1 MSISGRL
8 ASLARTPLQRIFYPI
23 TLGLV
28 FVLAGC
34 ATILT
39 PPYVVRSNTTTALK
53 GLGVSGVG
61 VGSFSEPAVFE
72 NSCRGR
78 GALGLPGGVSH
89 TEYIRKALEG
99 ELKAAG
105 IFKSNKP
112 RVVLAG
118 RVNKLEFS
126 TGSGLTGGSWDIMLT
141 LRSSKGGQMSASEH
155 FEFESG
161 MQASTACQQTA
172 DAYLTAVQNLIQ
184 KTVRSPGFK
193 GLVQ

>member
-1 MSISGRL
+1 MYTRNGFDPVAGTYFRRILNLIILGFVLVLVGCASIS
-8 ASLARTPLQRIFYPI
+8 
-23 TLGLV
+23 
-28 FVLAGC
+28 
-34 ATILT
+34 T
-39 PPYVVRSNTTTALK
+39 PPYAVRSNTTTTLK

-89 TEYIRKALEG
+89 TEYIRKALES

-105 IFKSNKP
+105 IFRSNKP
-112 RVVLAG
+112 RVVLG
-118 RVNKLEFS
+118 GVVNKLEFS
-126 TGSGLTGGSWDIMLT
+126 SGSGMTGGSWDITLT

-155 FEFESG
+155 LEFESG
-161 MQASTACQQTA
+161 VKASTACQQTA

-184 KTVRSPGFK
+184 KMFQSPGFK